1 MDRVPR
7 PGANHPAAVIPLLAW
22 LALATQA
29 WGQDQRPRF
38 QAGVD
43 ITSVDVSVVDSDG
56 RPVQGLARA
65 DFNVRIGG
73 ATRRVV
79 TADWVPLTA
88 TAGRSGG
95 VAVIPETFTS
105 NLDATPGRIILI
117 AIDQQNIRFGGAIPV
132 RDALAAFVDRLQP
145 SDRIGLMILGRGGR
159 SVPFTG
165 DRQAVKAALA
175 RVAGQKIVV
184 SAFRHQIAMWEA
196 LAIHQDDNE
205 VYRAVVMRECGG
217 DPAASTGGRGS
228 NAADVCPS
236 EVSAQAR
243 SMAVSAIDDGE
254 RMLNALRAY
263 FEGMR
268 RVEAPKSLVLVTE
281 GFILDP
287 QRPSFI
293 ELERLAAAARTSV
306 YALRLD
312 QRGIDGSLSRAPA
325 PGSAGMDRMAVRQGL
340 DFLAS
345 ATRGQVFNVVTTPD
359 SALRS
364 IELDLSG
371 YYLLGVES
379 DPADRVDEGRDVSVA
394 VSRPGVTVRPRRRL
408 LLDDLCSHGEGPR
421 GARAGVAARLVGRA
435 DSDRRVRLRWTG
447 ARKSAARRSRGNR
460 RGIFVTAIDGRRLP
474 AARRGRQGRGQ
485 PRRRART
492 HAAHRRGSVGAP
504 VRGDD
509 RRRSRRVRVA
519 HHCHRRQPR
528 RQRGAE
534 GLGAPPWFGQPEDER
549 PRRWRACVHDGT
561 ASTHRHFDG
570 GVRQP
575 ARIRRSLRRIGGQH
589 DGEVR
594 SGASARQPG
603 VAGGRCTVRPAGGD
617 RAIFSRV
624 ASVRR
629 LPPGRYVLRAI
640 ATGKAC
646 QENRSGS
653 QACTLATDF
662 VIPASPAPPEEIFLP
677 VADERLSALFAPT
690 SETAAGGD
698 ERGGMEQRV
707 NALVANRQ
715 LGAARELL
723 EQWAATWPDD
733 VRVAKPLALLYAAS
747 GRAVESVRLLQ
758 RHIAAYPD
766 DVDALGLGV
775 EWMYGLHAG
784 GVSTS
789 SIADDL
795 GLARRYT
802 ASYTE
807 RNGPERPL
815 VQLWLDFMLSSPSR

>member
-56 RPVQGLARA
+56 RPVLGLTPA

-73 ATRRVV
+73 AARRVV

-88 TAGRSGG
+88 TADRSGG
-95 VAVIPETFTS
+95 VAAIPETFTS
-105 NLDATPGRIILI
+105 NLTATPGRIILI
-117 AIDQQNIRFGGAIPV
+117 AIDQQNIRFGGAIPI
-132 RDALAAFVDRLQP
+132 RDALVAFVDRLQP
-145 SDRIGLMILGRGGR
+145 SDRIGLMILGRGGQ

-184 SAFRHQIAMWEA
+184 AAFRHQIAMWEA

-205 VYRAVVMRECGG
+205 VYRAVVMRECGA
-217 DPAASTGGRGS
+217 DPAAGSSGRSS
-228 NAADVCPS
+228 NAAEVCPS

-254 RMLNALRAY
+254 RMLNALRAS
-263 FEGMR
+263 FEAMR
-268 RVEAPKSLVLVTE
+268 RVDAPKSLVLMTE

-379 DPADRVDEGRDVSVA
+379 DPADRADEGRDVSVA
-394 VSRPGVTVRPRRRL
+394 VNRPGSTVRSRRRL
-408 LLDDLCSHGEGPR
+408 LLDDPAATAKDLAARALASPLVSSGVPIRIAAFAFGGQERGKVQLVVRAEIGEGYSSPLSMVVGYLLLGADGKVVDSR
-421 GARAGVAARLVGRA
+421 GVERELMPLIDGVPSALQFAATISVNPGEYVLRITATDGSRVGSAERKVAARL
-435 DSDRRVRLRWTG
+435 
-447 ARKSAARRSRGNR
+447 
-460 RGIFVTAIDGRRLP
+460 
-474 AARRGRQGRGQ
+474 
-485 PRRRART
+485 
-492 HAAHRRGSVGAP
+492 H
-504 VRGDD
+504 
-509 RRRSRRVRVA
+509 
-519 HHCHRRQPR
+519 
-528 RQRGAE
+528 
-534 GLGAPPWFGQPEDER
+534 
-549 PRRWRACVHDGT
+549 
-561 ASTHRHFDG
+561 G
-570 GVRQP
+570 GG
-575 ARIRRSLRRIGGQH
+575 SLRTSDLVAGGPVYTTAPLQPTVTSTVAFGNLH
-589 DGEVR
+589 AYVEAY
-594 SGASARQPG
+594 GASAASTTVRFE
-603 VAGGRCTVRPAGGD
+603 VAQALDNPALLAEDGLVRPAGGD

-646 QENRSGS
+646 QESRSGS
-653 QACTLATDF
+653 QACTLVTDF
-662 VIPASPAPPEEIFLP
+662 VIPANPAPPEEIFLP
-677 VADERLSALFAPT
+677 VTDERLSALFAPT
-690 SETAAGGD
+690 SEPAAGD

-707 NALVANRQ
+707 NALVANRR
-715 LGAARELL
+715 LGAALELL
-723 EQWAATWPDD
+723 EQWAAKWPDD
-733 VRVAKPLALLYAAS
+733 VRVAKPLALLYATS
-747 GRAVESVRLLQ
+747 GRAVESSRLLQ

-775 EWMYGLHAG
+775 EWLYGLHAG

-795 GLARRYT
+795 RHARRYA

-807 RNGPERPL
+807 KNGPERPL
-815 VQLWLDFMLSSPSR
+815 VQLWLDVMLSSPSR